1 MNKRKLKEIA
11 KQIAR
16 LEMESRKQDNNLE
29 DVSAKIENIIDSL
42 SIEELFQLD
51 EYIRQEL
58 KCF

>member
-11 KQIAR
+11 KQVAR

-29 DVSAKIENIIDSL
+29 DVSTKIENIIDSL
-42 SIEELFQLD
+42 SVEELFQLD

>member
-1 MNKRKLKEIA
+1 MNKTELKEKA

-29 DVSAKIENIIDSL
+29 ELSAEINNIVDTLSL
-42 SIEELFQLD
+42 KEIFQLD

-58 KCF
+58 KCL

>member
-16 LEMESRKQDNNLE
+16 LEMESRKKDNNLE

-42 SIEELFQLD
+42 SVEELFQLD